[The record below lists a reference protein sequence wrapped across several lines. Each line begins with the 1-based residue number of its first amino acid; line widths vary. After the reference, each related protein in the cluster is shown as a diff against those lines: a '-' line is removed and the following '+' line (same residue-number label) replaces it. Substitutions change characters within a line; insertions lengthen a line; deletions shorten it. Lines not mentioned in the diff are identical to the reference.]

1 MASIKT
7 VVLMAVITSNL
18 LSVPTS
24 LSQNILAQAEFLS
37 YENKVFGFSIQYPA
51 DWKKEEQ
58 STSKSSNIN
67 IVVSFSKHNKN
78 QLNSEADLYIRT
90 EDFLGRNTTL
100 EDFVQLQKAYTSSLL
115 AVSSFN
121 ETRPIIGDKSAW
133 QLEYTFKGIGGTIR
147 QGINSL
153 FINDNIGYSIVFTAD
168 KKTYEKYFPL
178 AQKMVDSFL
187 WR

>member
-1 MASIKT
+1 MASTKT
-7 VVLMAVITSNL
+7 VVLMTVITSGL
-18 LSVPTS
+18 LSVPAS

-37 YENKVFGFSIQYPA
+37 YENEVFGFSIQYPA

-78 QLNSEADLYIRT
+78 QINSEADLYIRT

-121 ETRPIIGDKSAW
+121 ETRPIIGDKLAW
-133 QLEYTFKGIGGTIR
+133 QLKYTFKGIGGTVR

-168 KKTYEKYFPL
+168 NKTYEKYFPIAL
-178 AQKMVDSFL
+178 KMIDSFL
-187 WR
+187 YR

>member
-1 MASIKT
+1 
-7 VVLMAVITSNL
+7 
-18 LSVPTS
+18 
-24 LSQNILAQAEFLS
+24 
-37 YENKVFGFSIQYPA
+37 
-51 DWKKEEQ
+51 
-58 STSKSSNIN
+58 
-67 IVVSFSKHNKN
+67 
-78 QLNSEADLYIRT
+78 LYIRT

-100 EDFVQLQKAYTSSLL
+100 VNLVQLQKAYTSSLL

-121 ETRPIIGDKSAW
+121 ETRPIIGDKPAW

-153 FINDNIGYSIVFTAD
+153 FVNVNIGYSIVFTAD

-187 WR
+187 YR

>member
-1 MASIKT
+1 
-7 VVLMAVITSNL
+7 MAVITSGL
-18 LSVPTS
+18 LSVPDS
-24 LSQNILAQAEFLS
+24 LSQNILAQSEFLY

-78 QLNSEADLYIRT
+78 QINSEADLYIRT

-100 EDFVQLQKAYTSSLL
+100 VDLVQIQKAYTLAFWQYRHLMKQDRLL
-115 AVSSFN
+115 D
-121 ETRPIIGDKSAW
+121 PAW

-147 QGINSL
+147 QGISGL
-153 FINDNIGYSIVFTAD
+153 FVNDNIGYSIVFTED

-178 AQKMVDSFL
+178 AQKMVD
-187 WR
+187 

>member
-1 MASIKT
+1 VASTIT
-7 VVLMAVITSNL
+7 VVLMAVTTSGL
-18 LSVPTS
+18 LSVPAS
-24 LSQNILAQAEFLS
+24 LSQNILAQSEFLY

-100 EDFVQLQKAYTSSLL
+100 VDLVQLQKAYTSSLL

-121 ETRPIIGDKSAW
+121 ETRPIIGDKPAW

-147 QGINSL
+147 QGINGL
-153 FINDNIGYSIVFTAD
+153 FVNDNIGYSIVFTAD

-187 WR
+187 YR